1 MFVIVSTYRARAG
14 EEDAIIALHEEW
26 QRSQNIN
33 AALYHSWKLLR
44 KIDAPREFI
53 SIAQFADE
61 QQAQVATKALEK
73 DSWYGRLVSL
83 IEGGPIQA
91 QCTIAWHLH

>member
-1 MFVIVSTYRARAG
+1 MLVIVSTYRARTG

-26 QRSQNIN
+26 QRSQNAN
-33 AALYHSWKLLR
+33 TALYHSWVLLR

-61 QQAQVATKALEK
+61 RQAQVATKALEK
-73 DSWYGRLVSL
+73 DAWYGRLVSL
-83 IEGGPIQA
+83 IEVGPAQT
-91 QCTIAWHLH
+91 QCTIALHLY